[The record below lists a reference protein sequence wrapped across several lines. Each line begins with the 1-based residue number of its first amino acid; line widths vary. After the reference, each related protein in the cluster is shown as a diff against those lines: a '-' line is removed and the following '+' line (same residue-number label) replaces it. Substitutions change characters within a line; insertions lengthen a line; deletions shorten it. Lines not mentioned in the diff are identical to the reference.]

1 MSKYEPG
8 TLKEIQSWVS
18 SRIESK
24 DSFRICGN
32 CSRKLP
38 LASENLDTIPSDI
51 LSIKNLNKTRF
62 FDPDDM
68 VVGVEAGMS
77 IWTLQKMLGE
87 KNMLL
92 PVNPWY
98 PNSCV
103 GSVAA
108 CNDFGPNRMFMGGL
122 RDYIIGIEYING
134 EGEIVTA
141 GGKVVKNVSGYDLTR
156 MMLGSQGG
164 LGVITSLNFKVLPNA
179 VEPHGNFGIFYDED
193 WLVQVKEILKR
204 RLPLDWIQASST
216 HDSNWT
222 LGLGYSGNL
231 SKRNRIESEII
242 NIFGKSMKI
251 LADGKSFSE
260 DDLTPG
266 EQRFVG
272 FLEKARVAAGLKEN
286 CFHVFATLPTEDL
299 LSFPFEAFRKE
310 KFKMIV
316 HPAGGDIHFMHKS
329 SQVKEQL
336 KHLEKIKTSLTHPDS
351 KLRWVSSGKEFTFK
365 ELGKFAV
372 ANGYKL
378 SKMLKKHLDP
388 SNVFFSPYYDL
399 DFDL

>member
-8 TLKEIQSWVS
+8 TLEEIQSWVS
-18 SRIESK
+18 SRIKSQN
-24 DSFRICGN
+24 SFRICGN
-32 CSRKLP
+32 CSRKLTP
-38 LASENLDTIPSDI
+38 ALGNLDTIPFDI
-51 LSIKNLNKTRF
+51 LSLKKLNKTRF

-77 IWTLQKMLGE
+77 ILTLQKMLGE
-87 KNMLL
+87 RNMFL

-98 PNSCV
+98 PYSCV

-134 EGEIVTA
+134 KGEIVSA

-164 LGVITSLNFKVLPNA
+164 LGVITALNFKVLPKP
-179 VEPHGNFGIFYDED
+179 VDPHANFGIFQDEE
-193 WLVQVKEILKR
+193 WLFQVKELLKR
-204 RLPLDWIQASST
+204 RLPLDWIQAIST
-216 HDSNWT
+216 HNSNWS

-231 SKRNRIESEII
+231 SKRNRIKSEII
-242 NIFGKSMKI
+242 DIFGKYMKT
-251 LADGKSFSE
+251 LPEGKSIYKN
-260 DDLTPG
+260 DLTPG
-266 EQRFVG
+266 DQRFEG
-272 FLEKARVAAGLKEN
+272 FLKGARVAAGLKED
-286 CFHVFATLPTEDL
+286 CFHVFATLPTEEIIN
-299 LSFPFEAFRKE
+299 FPFETFRKE

-316 HPAGGDIHFMHKS
+316 HPAGGDIHFMHNS
-329 SQVKEQL
+329 SLVKEHL
-336 KHLEKIKTSLTHPDS
+336 KHLEKIKTSLSHPDS
-351 KLRWVSSGKEFTFK
+351 KLRWVSSGNEVSLK
-365 ELGKFAV
+365 ELGEFGM

-378 SKMLKKHLDP
+378 SKMLKQHLDP
-388 SNVFFSPYYDL
+388 SNVFFSPYYNL